1 MRNAAGLPGAK
12 RAKRLGLIAAIGIGA
27 LAFTG
32 CSAINEQSTTK
43 IKTVADGVDTDLGSL
58 ALRNVL
64 IVSHGND
71 APGAVLGT
79 FYNNS
84 KSNISLT
91 ISGGQG
97 SQTEVTVKPGVPLV
111 LNGDTDK
118 AILSTV
124 KAAAGAMEVIQLRES
139 GASTESTSLNVP
151 VLDGTLAEYKP
162 VLPTAT
168 PSASATA
175 TPSASATATP
185 SASATA
191 TP

>member
-43 IKTVADGVDTDLGSL
+43 IKTVSDGVDTDLGSL

-111 LNGDTDK
+111 LNGDTDTDK

-124 KAAAGAMEVIQLRES
+124 KAAAGGMEVIQLRES

-162 VLPTAT
+162 VLPTAG
-168 PSASATA
+168 P
-175 TPSASATATP
+175 
-185 SASATA
+185 
-191 TP
+191 